1 MVNVLRT
8 TSALAMVA
16 ASFGFADAGSFKCTG
31 INYNIRAGPDWATA
45 AEKCKPASQIAS
57 ELALLKGVTDSIRLY
72 SLTDCDQAN
81 AVVPAAI
88 EAGLKI
94 ELGMWVD
101 SSASSFETE
110 KAAFQKLLETGI
122 VTSDHIVGIHVGSE
136 AVYRKDVTATVAIS
150 HLEEIRTLCKANSAA
165 ASIPLTIADIGD
177 TYSAYPEMI
186 KAVDYVSANYFPFW
200 EKVDVDGA
208 ADHFYKRF
216 SALVETAST
225 YSKEVIIGETG
236 WASDGVGAGAS
247 PASAANAAKY
257 FYDFYTLATEKDLTY
272 YYFSAFD
279 EPWKLPTLEANET
292 VEAYFG
298 LFTHEG
304 VLKDAIAAKFDNSTA
319 SIEGSGSATIPT
331 DGADDSTTSLT
342 GTTTTTTTV
351 ASDDTTSDEA
361 TQDGEDDTSVSTST
375 TTSSHKDCAM

>member
-122 VTSDHIVGIHVGSE
+122 VTSDHIVGVMSWGRLRLRNRQQRT
-136 AVYRKDVTATVAIS
+136 RKRTTWRSIRRARRRRTVRPNG
-150 HLEEIRTLCKANSAA
+150 RTWRRRSSSK
-165 ASIPLTIADIGD
+165 
-177 TYSAYPEMI
+177 
-186 KAVDYVSANYFPFW
+186 
-200 EKVDVDGA
+200 DG
-208 ADHFYKRF
+208 R
-216 SALVETAST
+216 T
-225 YSKEVIIGETG
+225 
-236 WASDGVGAGAS
+236 
-247 PASAANAAKY
+247 
-257 FYDFYTLATEKDLTY
+257 
-272 YYFSAFD
+272 
-279 EPWKLPTLEANET
+279 NE
-292 VEAYFG
+292 
-298 LFTHEG
+298 L
-304 VLKDAIAAKFDNSTA
+304 
-319 SIEGSGSATIPT
+319 
-331 DGADDSTTSLT
+331 
-342 GTTTTTTTV
+342 
-351 ASDDTTSDEA
+351 
-361 TQDGEDDTSVSTST
+361 
-375 TTSSHKDCAM
+375 